1 MNIIKHAFS
10 LANYYVHMY
19 ILLTTSIMIS
29 AQLIEQLHMTMKLD
43 GEEVYNRP

>member
-1 MNIIKHAFS
+1 MNS
-10 LANYYVHMY
+10 LSMLLVANYYVHMY

-43 GEEVYNRP
+43 GEEVY